1 MTSDLAKPTLV
12 RGGALSPSAWTGA
25 AAPVRPDFSTHDAF
39 SERLR
44 KHITT
49 GSGTDE
55 GYGSA
60 PITAPSLP
68 LAALPGDGVGDATRD
83 DTDFMLA
90 ATREL
95 RAAERSHKRQGINTL
110 CSSRVATPLDSIMHR
125 DGLAQQAF
133 VDACSKSSAQ
143 ND

>member
-1 MTSDLAKPTLV
+1 MNDLAKPTLV

-25 AAPVRPDFSTHDAF
+25 AADVRPDFSTHDAF

-68 LAALPGDGVGDATRD
+68 LAALPGDGVGGATRD

-90 ATREL
+90 ASFERLRGHITRVVTHL
-95 RAAERSHKRQGINTL
+95 L
-110 CSSRVATPLDSIMHR
+110 CRNDMC
-125 DGLAQQAF
+125 
-133 VDACSKSSAQ
+133 DA
-143 ND
+143 

>member
-25 AAPVRPDFSTHDAF
+25 AAPERPDFSTHDAF

-68 LAALPGDGVGDATRD
+68 LAALPGDEV
-83 DTDFMLA
+83 MLA
-90 ATREL
+90 ASFERLRGRIRYQFTSSEL
-95 RAAERSHKRQGINTL
+95 RGDTS
-110 CSSRVATPLDSIMHR
+110 
-125 DGLAQQAF
+125 
-133 VDACSKSSAQ
+133 
-143 ND
+143 